1 VPDPAGKWPKDLI
14 GRNFAPCSDLDQCH
28 VGDITYIRTQE
39 GWAYLATVID
49 LASRRVL
56 GWALADHMRTELV
69 EDALKMALI
78 TSLGHPGRAVLGG
91 VLLHRGLVQHKAPA
105 QLTRLHEPRRIRG
118 VNREQYRL

>member
-14 GRNFAPCSDLDQCH
+14 GRNFAPCTDLDRRH
-28 VGDITYIRTQE
+28 LGDITYIRTQE

-78 TSLGHPGRAVLGG
+78 TRHPRPG
-91 VLLHRGLVQHKAPA
+91 VIFHSD
-105 QLTRLHEPRRIRG
+105 RG
-118 VNREQYRL
+118 VRYGSHDYKRLARANKVGRGSPKSDPPRM